1 VRIEF
6 ARAMYHVIA
15 LADRRD
21 RVQDDEDR
29 RTFLRTLGEACVSGV
44 SGKAKKS
51 GWPES
56 RWQSDVINCLQPP
69 GQDPPLPC

>member
-1 VRIEF
+1 MF

-15 LADRRD
+15 LADRREAI
-21 RVQDDEDR
+21 VQDDEDC

-51 GWPES
+51 G
-56 RWQSDVINCLQPP
+56 
-69 GQDPPLPC
+69 

>member
-1 VRIEF
+1 
-6 ARAMYHVIA
+6 MYHVIA
-15 LADRRD
+15 LADRREPI
-21 RVQDDEDR
+21 VQDGEDR
-29 RTFLRTLGEACVSGV
+29 RTFLRTLGEASGV

-56 RWQSDVINCLQPP
+56 RWQSDVINRLQPP